1 MMFEVVNM
9 SFAIPEL
16 FLLAMAC
23 TILLVVA
30 FFKQTGASLAYVLS
44 QLTMVVAAVLVY
56 RAMAGNEGLAFSEMY
71 IKDALSNVLKIAIYL
86 INIAV
91 LMYSTSYLK
100 ARDLFKGEYYVLA
113 VFATLGMSVMVSA
126 HHFLTLYLGLELMSL
141 CLYAM
146 VAMHRDSKVATEAAM
161 KYFIL
166 GALAS
171 GMLLYGMSIIYGVTG
186 NLAISAI
193 ATAIQTG
200 DLNNTVLSFGLVF
213 LVIGVAFKLG
223 AVPFHMWLPDVY
235 EGAPTAM
242 TLFIATTPK
251 LAAFAMMIRILVEG
265 LGDLQPYW
273 QDMLIML
280 AVLSVVLGNIVA
292 IAQTNLKRMLAY
304 STISHV
310 GFILL
315 GIISG
320 TDGGYAGSLFY
331 ALTYALMTL
340 AAFGMIMLMSRRGF
354 EAEEI
359 DDYKGLSKR
368 HPWFA
373 LMMLIVMF
381 SMAGIPPLV
390 GFYAKLA
397 VIKSIVDVGLVSVA
411 VLVVV
416 MSVIGAFYYLRVI
429 KVMYFDTS
437 DEVTVIDAP
446 TDMRLMVSANA
457 VAVLGLGILPGSLM
471 ALCVSVFS

>member
-1 MMFEVVNM
+1 
-9 SFAIPEL
+9 
-16 FLLAMAC
+16 
-23 TILLVVA
+23 
-30 FFKQTGASLAYVLS
+30 
-44 QLTMVVAAVLVY
+44 
-56 RAMAGNEGLAFSEMY
+56 
-71 IKDALSNVLKIAIYL
+71 
-86 INIAV
+86 
-91 LMYSTSYLK
+91 
-100 ARDLFKGEYYVLA
+100 
-113 VFATLGMSVMVSA
+113 MSVMVSA

-146 VAMHRDSKVATEAAM
+146 VAMHRDSKTATEAAM

-186 NLAISAI
+186 SLALSTI
-193 ATAIQTG
+193 ASTIQAD

-213 LVIGVAFKLG
+213 IVIGVAFKLG

-251 LAAFAMMIRILVEG
+251 LAAFAMMIRLLVEG
-265 LGDLQPYW
+265 LGELQPYW

-280 AVLSVVLGNIVA
+280 AVLSITLGNVVA

-315 GIISG
+315 GVISG
-320 TDGGYAGSLFY
+320 TESGYAGSLFY
-331 ALTYALMTL
+331 ALTYTLMTL
-340 AAFGMIMLMSRRGF
+340 AAFGIIILMSRRGF

-359 DDYKGLSKR
+359 DDYKGLSKK
-368 HPWFA
+368 HPWYA
-373 LMMLIVMF
+373 LMTLIVMF

-397 VIKSIVDVGLVSVA
+397 VIKSIVDVGLLSVA
-411 VLVVV
+411 VLVVL

-429 KVMYFDTS
+429 KVMYFDS
-437 DEVTVIDAP
+437 VAEEHEVDAP
-446 TDMRLMVSANA
+446 TDMQLMLSTNA
-457 VAVLGLGILPGSLM
+457 IAILVLGIFPGSLM
-471 ALCVSVFS
+471 ALCVSIFI

>member
-1 MMFEVVNM
+1 
-9 SFAIPEL
+9 
-16 FLLAMAC
+16 
-23 TILLVVA
+23 
-30 FFKQTGASLAYVLS
+30 
-44 QLTMVVAAVLVY
+44 
-56 RAMAGNEGLAFSEMY
+56 
-71 IKDALSNVLKIAIYL
+71 
-86 INIAV
+86 
-91 LMYSTSYLK
+91 
-100 ARDLFKGEYYVLA
+100 
-113 VFATLGMSVMVSA
+113 VSA

-265 LGDLQPYW
+265 LGELQVYW

-280 AVLSVVLGNIVA
+280 AVLSVILGNVVA
-292 IAQTNLKRMLAY
+292 IAQTNIKRMLAY

-315 GIISG
+315 GVISG
-320 TDGGYAGSLFY
+320 TEAGYAGSLFY

-340 AAFGMIMLMSRRGF
+340 AAFGMVILMSRRGF

-359 DDYKGLSKR
+359 EDYKGLSKR

-397 VIKSIVDVGLVSVA
+397 VLKSVVDVGLLWVA
-411 VLVVV
+411 VLVVL

-429 KVMYFDTS
+429 KVMYFDTA
-437 DEVTVIDAP
+437 DEAYEIDAP
-446 TDMRLMVSANA
+446 TDMRVMVSANA
-457 VAVLGLGILPGSLM
+457 VAVLALGILPGSLM
-471 ALCVSVFS
+471 ALCVNVFS